1 MATYA
6 VIEND
11 IVVNVIVADSLEIAQ
26 TATQKLCVEYDE
38 NNLAAIGYE
47 YKNNKFI
54 NPIPF
59 VPEKPN
65 IPVE

>member
-1 MATYA
+1 MANYA

-11 IVVNVIVADSLEIAQ
+11 IVTNTIVADSLEIAQ
-26 TATQKLCVEYDE
+26 AATQKLCVEYDE
-38 NNLAAIGYE
+38 SNIAAIGYE
-47 YKNNKFI
+47 YKNGEFI

-59 VPEKPN
+59 VAEIRT